1 LWLAEFFFFFLL
13 RDIMGNLCSG
23 SSDSGSSQPTR
34 QKTTLLSHDDGARY
48 AGASMIVETI
58 PSEVKILCLGAGESG
73 KSTFRRQM
81 RFLYNNSKSKD
92 SEDDK
97 RRIKQQIHS
106 DMITGM
112 RALIMLAKN
121 SSCCEKIGMQL
132 EPGSLESAETL
143 DVALPKK
150 NGCYDLTIE
159 LGNCIQQLW
168 KDPAIRACW
177 KDRVELWPF
186 LGVTNALSE
195 EMYDSLEEYYDST
208 PRIQEDTYQPLHIDM
223 IKCRVKTTGVEETL
237 ITVDGTSIRLLDV
250 GGQKNE
256 RRKWI
261 NFFDNCKVLLFFA
274 PLSDYE
280 LQLAEDP
287 TVNRMHDSLAL
298 FDQMCN
304 SHFFKDSIILLLLNK
319 DDIFRERIR
328 VKDLTCC
335 FPDYTGGKD
344 YDRAGDFIKQK
355 FLAVNKNPKK
365 RIYSNMT
372 NATDTASMKVVF
384 DSLQVLLSSSGN

>member
-1 LWLAEFFFFFLL
+1 
-13 RDIMGNLCSG
+13 
-23 SSDSGSSQPTR
+23 
-34 QKTTLLSHDDGARY
+34 
-48 AGASMIVETI
+48 MIVEQI
-58 PSEVKILCLGAGESG
+58 PYEVKILCLGAGESG

-121 SSCCEKIGMQL
+121 ASCCEKIGMQL
-132 EPGSLESAETL
+132 EPASLESAETL

-150 NGCYDLTIE
+150 NGFYDLTVE

-195 EMYDSLEEYYDST
+195 EMYDSLEEYFDST
-208 PRIQEDTYQPLHIDM
+208 PRIQEDTYQPQHIDM

-261 NFFDNCKVLLFFA
+261 NFFDNCNVLLFFA

-335 FPDYTGGKD
+335 FPEYTGGKD
-344 YDRAGDFIKQK
+344 YEKAGDFIKQK

-384 DSLQVLLSSSGN
+384 DSLQVLLSSTGN

>member
-1 LWLAEFFFFFLL
+1 
-13 RDIMGNLCSG
+13 MGNLCSG
-23 SSDSGSSQPTR
+23 SSNSDSRSQPTTR
-34 QKTTLLSHDDGARY
+34 QNRQNTTLLSRDDGARHV
-48 AGASMIVETI
+48 GASMIVETI
-58 PSEVKILCLGAGESG
+58 PYEVKILCLGAGESG

-121 SSCCEKIGMQL
+121 DSCCEKIGMHL
-132 EPGSLESAETL
+132 DPFNLASAETL

-150 NGCYDLTIE
+150 NGFYDLTVE

-195 EMYDSLEEYYDST
+195 EMYDSLEEYFDST

-335 FPDYTGGKD
+335 FPEYTGGKD
-344 YDRAGDFIKQK
+344 YEKAGDFIKQK

>member
-1 LWLAEFFFFFLL
+1 
-13 RDIMGNLCSG
+13 MGNLCSG
-23 SSDSGSSQPTR
+23 GSSNSDSGSQPIP
-34 QKTTLLSHDDGARY
+34 QKTTLLSNDDGARY
-48 AGASMIVETI
+48 AGASLIVEQI
-58 PSEVKILCLGAGESG
+58 PFEVKILCLGAGESG

-121 SSCCEKIGMQL
+121 ASCCEKNGMQL
-132 EPGSLESAETL
+132 EPASLESAETL

-150 NGCYDLTIE
+150 NGFYDLTVE

-195 EMYDSLEEYYDST
+195 EMYDSLEEYFDST
-208 PRIQEDTYQPLHIDM
+208 PRIQEDTYQPQHIDM

-261 NFFDNCKVLLFFA
+261 NFFDNCNVLLFFA

-335 FPDYTGGKD
+335 FPEYTGGKD
-344 YDRAGDFIKQK
+344 YEKAGDFIKQK

-384 DSLQVLLSSSGN
+384 DSLQVLLSSTGN